1 MKRGLMICALILSA
15 CLLSGC
21 VGGEK
26 NVAYITGDIEC
37 EVSFAVDDTTYRALV
52 ERRGDNT
59 RIIFL
64 EPRSMEKIT
73 LVREGDERSASLDG
87 IEISVGIDG
96 LFEIEKF
103 FEYDTRVLLSD
114 FEDGVEQIELERSTG
129 EKFCVQIDGG
139 EPAWI
144 VGELYGE
151 RRRIKLIRVVGDML
165 GEME

>member
-1 MKRGLMICALILSA
+1 MKRWLMLCALILSA

-26 NVAYITGDIEC
+26 NAAYITGDIEC

-64 EPRSMEKIT
+64 EPHSMENII
-73 LVREGDERSASLDG
+73 LVRKGDERSASLDG
-87 IEISVGIDG
+87 IETKVGIER
-96 LFEIEKF
+96 L
-103 FEYDTRVLLSD
+103 FEYDPRVLLSD

-129 EKFCVQIDGG
+129 EKFCVCIDGG

-151 RRRIKLIRVVGDML
+151 RRQIKLIRVVGDML